1 MNRIRVATLQY
12 LFRPIH
18 GFSEFTD
25 QVRGL
30 VRTAADYECRLLV
43 FPEFFTVQLL
53 TLGDLSRPMVEQVR
67 SLADRADEFIEFMSG
82 LAREYGIYIA
92 GGTIP
97 IRDPKKPDRIFND
110 CYFFAPDGGYE
121 TQGKMHMTR
130 FEKEVWK
137 VSPRKQLKVFETEFG
152 RVAIAICYDAEF
164 PEVARAAARQGALI
178 LIVPSFTDDRQG
190 FLRVRYCAQARAIE
204 NQMFVIQ
211 SSTVGSLPMVPAVSL
226 NYGQASILTPSDFPF
241 ARDGILAEGV
251 PNQESMVI
259 GELNLRV
266 LRASRK
272 SGSVV
277 PLRDSKKTIDLS
289 PQTEVVQLLHSST
302 PRKTAA
308 PATSSVKRA
317 RPSLSVR
324 HVQED
329 DFPSIRE
336 LARLIYPDITPW
348 SDEQLRNHLDV
359 FPQGQLVAVDKHSGL
374 IVGMC
379 SGLIIDWDRYE
390 ATQDWSSFTGAGT
403 YGNHDP
409 VSGATLFA
417 ADVMVRPGFQG
428 HGIGKR
434 LYQRGRFG
442 LARQIGLRRI
452 LAGSRLRGYHRYAET
467 MTPQDYVTEVVH
479 GRLNDPTL
487 SFQLSQGFHVL
498 TVVGDYFVGDPES
511 RGWAAVIEWLNPDVA
526 EPQDYDQGE
535 ARYRVTT
542 SAKPDESP
550 QS

>member
-12 LFRPIH
+12 LFRPIRD
-18 GFSEFTD
+18 FSEFRD

-30 VRTAADYECRLLV
+30 VRTASDYECRLLV

-53 TLGDLSRPMVEQVR
+53 TLGDIQRPMVDQVR
-67 SLADRADEFIEFMSG
+67 SLADRVDEFIELMSG
-82 LAREYGIYIA
+82 LALEHGIYIA

-97 IRDPKKPDRIFND
+97 TRDPKKPDRIYND
-110 CYFFAPDGGYE
+110 CYFFAPDGRYE

-130 FEKEVWK
+130 FEKDVWK
-137 VSPRKQLKVFETEFG
+137 VSPRKELKVFETEFG

-178 LIVPSFTDDRQG
+178 LIVPSFTDDRQA
-190 FLRVRYCAQARAIE
+190 FLRVRYCAHARAIE

-241 ARDGILAEGV
+241 ARDGILAEGI

-272 SGSVV
+272 TGAVV
-277 PLRDSKKTIDLS
+277 PLKDSMRTIDLS
-289 PQTEVVQLLHSST
+289 PQTKIVELVH
-302 PRKTAA
+302 AA
-308 PATSSVKRA
+308 PHPGSDTGSQRTKRT
-317 RPSLSVR
+317 RPSLTVR
-324 HVQED
+324 NVQEE
-329 DFPSIRE
+329 DFPGIRE

-348 SDEQLRNHLDV
+348 GDEQLRNHLTV
-359 FPQGQLVAVDKHSGL
+359 FPQGQFVAVDQATEL

-379 SGLIIDWDRYE
+379 SGLIIDWDHYE
-390 ATQDWSSFTGAGT
+390 ATQNWSSFTSAGM
-403 YGNHDP
+403 YSNHNP
-409 VSGATLFA
+409 VTGATLFA

-442 LARQIGLRRI
+442 LARQLGLRRI
-452 LAGSRLRGYHRYAET
+452 LAGSRLRGYHRYAAT
-467 MTPQDYVTEVVH
+467 MSPEAYVIEVVN

-498 TVVGDYFVGDPES
+498 TVVGNYFVGDPES
-511 RGWAAVIEWLNPDVA
+511 LGWAAVIEWLNPAVA
-526 EPQDYDQGE
+526 DESDYGQGDE
-535 ARYRVTT
+535 RFRSPSNGGSSA
-542 SAKPDESP
+542 SAK
-550 QS
+550 